1 MSETTLNHT
10 RQGPVAI
17 ITLNRPDKLNAI
29 NPALMHNLHQALDRA
44 ESDEAIRA
52 IVIHGA
58 GRAFSAGFDIEG
70 GTAEGDITAKRR
82 VLKADFDLIMRFWDC
97 PKPTVAAVHGYCLG
111 GALELALACDMT
123 VAAAGTRLGEPEPKF
138 GSGIVALLLPW
149 MTGPKLAKELL
160 LSGNDRFT
168 AHRAYEMG
176 LVNQVSAE
184 GEHVSAALTL
194 ATQAALLDRVAV
206 TLTKQAIHRSYEI
219 MGMRQA
225 LLQALETDVIIEST
239 ETPESRGFNDVLARE
254 GLKAALAWREAR
266 FLDTQPLEEGTIVLS
281 A

>member
-1 MSETTLNHT
+1 MFCSTLHYA

-29 NPALMHNLHQALDRA
+29 NPAMLHDLGLALDQAEADDAVRA
-44 ESDEAIRA
+44 
-52 IVIHGA
+52 VVVHGA

-70 GTAEGDITAKRR
+70 GTAEGDITEKRR

-123 VAAAGTRLGEPEPKF
+123 VAAEDTRLGEPEPKF
-138 GSGIVALLLPW
+138 GSGVVALLLPW

-176 LVNQVSAE
+176 LVNQVTAE
-184 GEHVSAALTL
+184 GEHVSAALAL
-194 ATQAALLDRVAV
+194 ANNAALLDRLAV

-225 LLQALETDVIIEST
+225 LLQALETDVVIECT
-239 ETPESRGFNDVLARE
+239 ETAESREFNEVLARA
-254 GLKAALAWREAR
+254 GLKAALARRE
-266 FLDTQPLEEGTIVLS
+266 LQWGQI
-281 A
+281 